1 MILYALDYYQHEDF
15 SAVMASDIK
24 VSRTLE
30 AIGDG
35 NLWLFD
41 VTCLEQDMKWLL
53 RDVNNEFGTQYSFRM
68 GKKNIKVLG
77 LKAGRQHE
85 VGSLEI
91 NFRQSKEVP
100 AGSTLADLSKPLA
113 NPWFTDRLYCERQM
127 EYLGREVRGTFQHLD
142 KPAPVP
148 FVSTAML
155 IDQAHKRRLAQEA
168 ADAALLTRELEPEPE
183 TELTPDQRELARKE
197 KERAYQRD
205 YYQRNKPA
213 IAKQKKKEA
222 RPMAEPK
229 PKAEPRPKPEPKPR
243 KANTGAPRSAEH
255 MAKMREAAQAHYARK
270 RAAKALVTP
279 AQDDGPNYEVDEEP
293 DNAAGPQDVFDQP
306 EPNQH
311 PKKRKRLGG
320 DFQP

>member
-24 VSRTLE
+24 MSRSLE

-41 VTCLEQDMKWLL
+41 VSCLKMDMKWLM
-53 RDVNNEFGTQYSFRM
+53 REVNTEFGTQYSFRM
-68 GKKNIKVLG
+68 GKKNIKVVG
-77 LKAGRQHE
+77 IKGGRQHE
-85 VGSLEI
+85 LGSLEI

-127 EYLGREVRGTFQHLD
+127 EYLGREVRGTFQHMD

-168 ADAALLTRELEPEPE
+168 ADAALLTRELEPG

-197 KERAYQRD
+197 KEREYQRA
-205 YYQRNKPA
+205 YYQRNKPT
-213 IAKQKKKEA
+213 IVKQKK
-222 RPMAEPK
+222 EPK
-229 PKAEPRPKPEPKPR
+229 PKPEPKPR

-270 RAAKALVTP
+270 RAAKAGAAA
-279 AQDDGPNYEVDEEP
+279 AQDDGPNYEVDEKP
-293 DNAAGPQDVFDQP
+293 VNAAGPQAVFDQP

-311 PKKRKRLGG
+311 PKKRKRLSGN
-320 DFQP
+320 FQP